1 MAISNKYTLPVS
13 RQTSLD
19 FPFFIAL
26 SVFYDVYIY
35 CIHALNMRIFVA
47 IADFVFFL
55 TSQKMPLIR
64 YKTHLVSIQFCTS
77 SFNEILFSV
86 VLCV

>member
-1 MAISNKYTLPVS
+1 MTISNQYTLPVS
-13 RQTSLD
+13 RQTLD

-26 SVFYDVYIY
+26 PVFYDVYIY
-35 CIHALNMRIFVA
+35 CIHALNMRIFVV
-47 IADFVFFL
+47 IADCGGFNF
-55 TSQKMPLIR
+55 TKDANNKM
-64 YKTHLVSIQFCTS
+64 YLVSIQFCTS